1 MSCLNCRVEVV
12 ILAIRGD
19 SSGGS
24 ALIQLKLL
32 IHEPIYY
39 YLGVAMFFKQLAPL
53 LFLLLLTTI
62 RADCPRDAEEFL
74 VTFHPHLDAFWLDTD
89 DDLKNINFR
98 PAGFLYAMN
107 QRNSKTIFNSMLD
120 ALIRNATRKYFVSE
134 VVFFKDW
141 YDYLAADKKDQVKK
155 LFEKGQLD
163 LANGGWVE
171 NDEAVCY
178 VDDIIDQYTV
188 GHNFLNSEFGLTT
201 KIGWATDSFGHSHSQ
216 VAI

>member
-1 MSCLNCRVEVV
+1 MFSN
-12 ILAIRGD
+12 
-19 SSGGS
+19 
-24 ALIQLKLL
+24 QLST
-32 IHEPIYY
+32 
-39 YLGVAMFFKQLAPL
+39 
-53 LFLLLLTTI
+53 LLLLCLLALT
-62 RADCPRDAEEFL
+62 ALGNDCPKDAEEFL

-89 DDLKNINFR
+89 DDLKDINFR

-120 ALIRNATRKYFVSE
+120 ALSKNATRKYFVSE

-141 YDYLAADKKDQVKK
+141 YDYLSADKQRDVRK

-163 LANGGWVE
+163 IANAGWVE

-178 VDDIIDQYTV
+178 IDDIIDQYTL
-188 GHNFLNSEFGLTT
+188 GNNFLNAEFGLTP